1 MPILNKIINLLALCC
16 LCLVA
21 SYSAQASDK
30 DDYLHMMRKAMNGG
44 DFQQAALNG
53 IEAVRFYSEQGL
65 TKEHTKAV
73 ILLSEA
79 YQSLGQYRKA
89 LAELKAAAGLTADG
103 EDLALRAVVIGKLG
117 NAYILV
123 NMLDEAEATL
133 TGAVD
138 VAGKAKDPLVTAS
151 VLNTL
156 GNLYSIRGRN
166 NDAVRTYGTALDSLK
181 DNDNPRL
188 AGTINLNMA
197 GTLVKLGRY
206 AEQEGFLNAAYAL
219 LGRLEASHD
228 QAYGYINAAELY
240 EKLALVA
247 TEDKAARIKQALN
260 AFAEALKA
268 AITVGDH
275 AAQSYALGGLGR
287 LAETRG
293 RTEEALSLTRRALFE
308 AQAVGA
314 PEALYLWQWQS
325 GRLLLKARDYMA
337 ALASFR
343 ASVNTLQSIRR
354 EFSGDC
360 KIYNRLSF
368 QDSVEPVYLGL
379 ADILLRLYDSAS
391 DKARAEAY
399 LVETVRTVELLKSAE
414 LQDYFYNSCFVAE
427 RKEIAKKDI
436 INENTAVVYYVMLPD
451 RLEIIVGTPGG
462 IKKFRS
468 PIGKK
473 ELTAEVRQFR
483 RMLEKRTTREYLLY
497 ARSLYSKLI
506 LPFEGELS
514 SGRFDTIVFV
524 PEGPL
529 RTIPLSVLHDGQNF
543 LIKRFAVAEIPALSF
558 TVPHH
563 FGTDKADV
571 LLAALSES
579 VQGFDPLV
587 YVLSEISTIRDLYQK
602 NNLLLNGDF
611 LVPSLREALWKRP
624 YSIVHIASHG
634 VFSGNA
640 DETYILTWDGK
651 LTMDHIERFI
661 TMNRFR
667 KNSVELLTLSACKT
681 AVSSDRAA
689 LGLAGLAVKAG
700 AKSALA
706 TLWYINDKASSELM
720 AKFYRLLRNDKL
732 SYAKALQL
740 AQLTLQQ
747 NFRYRHPSYWSPFL
761 LIGNWM

>member
-1 MPILNKIINLLALCC
+1 MPILNKIINLLAICC
-16 LCLVA
+16 LCFAA
-21 SYSAQASDK
+21 SPPAQASGN
-30 DDYLHMMRKAMNGG
+30 DDYMQIMRKAMTRG
-44 DFQQAALNG
+44 DFRQAALDG
-53 IEAVRFYSEQGL
+53 IEAVRFYSEHGRP
-65 TKEHTKAV
+65 KEQVKAV
-73 ILLSEA
+73 MLLSEA

-89 LAELKAAAGLTADG
+89 LAELKAAVGLSADG
-103 EDLALRAVVIGKLG
+103 GDLALAALVTGKLG

-123 NMLDEAEATL
+123 NMLDEAETTL
-133 TGAVD
+133 RGAVD
-138 VAGKAKDPLVTAS
+138 IAGKAKDPLVTAA

-166 NDAVRTYGTALDSLK
+166 DDALRTYGVALDSLQGM
-181 DNDNPRL
+181 DNPRL
-188 AGTINLNMA
+188 TGTVNLNMA
-197 GTLVKLGRY
+197 GTLVKSGRY
-206 AEQEGFLNAAYAL
+206 AEQEGFLNAAYSL
-219 LGRLEASHD
+219 LGRLETSHD

-240 EKLALVA
+240 EKLSLVA
-247 TEDKAARIKQALN
+247 TEDQAARIKQASQ
-260 AFAEALKA
+260 AFTEALKA
-268 AITVGDH
+268 AEIVGDH
-275 AAQSYALGGLGR
+275 TAQSYALGGLGR
-287 LAETRG
+287 LAETQG

-308 AQAVGA
+308 AQTVGA

-325 GRLLLKARDYMA
+325 GRLLLKARDSMA

-399 LVETVRTVELLKSAE
+399 LVETVRTIELLKSAE
-414 LQDYFYNSCFVAE
+414 LQDYFHNSCFVSE

-451 RLEIIVGTPGG
+451 RIEIIVGTPGG
-462 IKKFRS
+462 LKKFSS
-468 PIGKK
+468 PIGKE

-483 RMLEKRTTREYLLY
+483 RLLEKRTTREYLLY
-497 ARSLYSKLI
+497 ARSLYNKLI

-514 SGRFDTIVFV
+514 SGGFDTIVFV

-529 RTIPLSVLHDGQNF
+529 RTIPLSALHDGQNF

-563 FGTDKADV
+563 FGTDKADI
-571 LLAALSES
+571 LLTALSES
-579 VQGFDPLV
+579 VQGFVPLV
-587 YVLSEISTIRDLYQK
+587 YVPVEINAIRDLYKK

-611 LVPSLREALWKRP
+611 LVPSIRKALEERP

-634 VFSGNA
+634 VFSENA

-651 LTMDHIERFI
+651 LSMDHIEKF
-661 TMNRFR
+661 MSMSRFR
-667 KNSVELLTLSACKT
+667 KNSVELLTLSACKS
-681 AVSSDRAA
+681 AASSDRAA

-706 TLWYINDKASSELM
+706 TLWYINDKASSELVS
-720 AKFYRLLRNDKL
+720 KFYRLLRNDKL
-732 SYAKALQL
+732 SFAKALQQ
-740 AQLTLQQ
+740 AQLALQES
-747 NFRYRHPSYWSPFL
+747 FRYRHPSYWSPFL